1 MIELVVAAVIFIIL
15 ALILL
20 YRVFA
25 GPTLAD
31 RVLAADAIDTL
42 ITIALILYAMYSGR
56 GIFVD
61 IAIVTAL
68 FGFVGTVFG
77 ARYLEG
83 KL

>member
-1 MIELVVAAVIFIIL
+1 MIELIVAAVFFIIL
-15 ALILL
+15 GLVLL

-31 RVLAADAIDTL
+31 RLLAADSIDIL

-56 GIFVD
+56 GMFVD

>member
-1 MIELVVAAVIFIIL
+1 MIELIVAAVFFIIL
-15 ALILL
+15 ALVLL

-31 RVLAADAIDTL
+31 RVLAADSIDIL

-77 ARYLEG
+77 ARYLGG

>member
-1 MIELVVAAVIFIIL
+1 MIEVIVVAVFFIIL
-15 ALILL
+15 ALVLL

-31 RVLAADAIDTL
+31 RVLAADSVDIL
-42 ITIALILYAMYSGR
+42 VTIALILYAIYTGR
-56 GIFVD
+56 GMFVD
-61 IAIVTAL
+61 IALVTAL